1 MFNCCHSFL
10 LWCNFWCGCN
20 CSEKLIVI
28 DKVMRCVS
36 VCVYLDCCLR
46 HGVPGGSPWGSEPG
60 PPGARRWPW
69 SHYYLLLK
77 KKAPPCTYGLSS
89 WIPVTG
95 HFRGQKIWLIMKG
108 RGFEEGGTACD
119 WRPSGWRKKL
129 WLKQF
134 TGWEYEHSVC
144 PRWATVPLHMEDRA

>member
-77 KKAPPCTYGLSS
+77 KKGPTL
-89 WIPVTG
+89 
-95 HFRGQKIWLIMKG
+95 HIWAVIMDTSHRAFSGAENLVNNEGAGVWG
-108 RGFEEGGTACD
+108 RRD
-119 WRPSGWRKKL
+119 RL
-129 WLKQF
+129 WLKALRMKEKVMVEAVY
-134 TGWEYEHSVC
+134 WLRV
-144 PRWATVPLHMEDRA
+144 RAQCVSTLGHCTPAHGR